1 MSWYFLRKKPSR
13 IFIEVVLDVWINW
26 GRNDILTILRFLVNW
41 YYISLNLF
49 GNILI
54 LEYGIGERFYQVPK
68 KFIGF
73 LVEIALN
80 ILL

>member
-1 MSWYFLRKKPSR
+1 MDQL
-13 IFIEVVLDVWINW
+13 
-26 GRNDILTILRFLVNW
+26 GRNDILTIPRFLVNW

-54 LEYGIGERFYQVPK
+54 LEYGIGKRFYQVQK
-68 KFIGF
+68 IHWI